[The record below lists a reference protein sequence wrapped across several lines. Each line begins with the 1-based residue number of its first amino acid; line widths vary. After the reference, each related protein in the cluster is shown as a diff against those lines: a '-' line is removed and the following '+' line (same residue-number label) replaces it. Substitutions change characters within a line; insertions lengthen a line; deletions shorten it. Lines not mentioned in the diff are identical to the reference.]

1 LARIPRVR
9 IAPTT
14 FASTF
19 LGLLLLALA
28 VIGPPLFGGEASRI
42 DTSLAYQGP
51 SMHAWAGT
59 DGLGRNVL
67 LRTLAAT
74 RLSLELAMLATLLA
88 AAIGL
93 PFGVVTATLG
103 LNIRA
108 LASRAIQL
116 GLALPGLLVAFF
128 VVAILGTGLFGATIA
143 IGLAFTPVFGR
154 VAQTLAAG
162 VADSDYM
169 AAAKAIGVSRTH
181 LVTRYILPNV
191 AEPLILQAGLTVG
204 LSLLAL
210 SALSFVGLGVQP
222 PEYDW
227 GRVLSDGLTA
237 MYVTPLAAVVPGA
250 AITIS
255 GITLGFLGE
264 AFAAASNP
272 MRRISGR
279 AEMQITSSRT
289 EGRRGRTSANFGL
302 RPGVVDGKQA
312 PVLRVDDLRVRFP
325 RHGTTHEAVRG
336 ISFDIWQGE
345 IVGLVGESG
354 SGKSVT
360 ALAIAGLVPPPGEV
374 LASRLEFQG
383 VDVRARA
390 DADRRRLLA
399 TKLAIVFQDPMSA
412 LNPAIRIGTQLTEKV
427 EVHSGMGHEQALR
440 IAELRLGQTHVG
452 APGRRLSQ
460 YPHELSGGMRQR
472 AMIAMGLMTEPALI
486 LADEPT
492 TALDVTIQAQI
503 IDLFREL
510 NRTNGTAVLLISH
523 DLAVVSELCS
533 RVVVIYAGQIAEELP
548 VEALGSPAHPYTKAL
563 LAAVMDLD
571 TDRSKPLGAIP
582 MAVSDPAGVGC
593 PFASRCPEVMDRCRS
608 ENPRLLNF
616 SRSERKVA
624 CWARVADGT
633 VTIGPR

>member
-1 LARIPRVR
+1 
-9 IAPTT
+9 
-14 FASTF
+14 
-19 LGLLLLALA
+19 
-28 VIGPPLFGGEASRI
+28 
-42 DTSLAYQGP
+42 
-51 SMHAWAGT
+51 MHAWAGT

-74 RLSLELAMLATLLA
+74 RLSLELAVLATFLA

-103 LNIRA
+103 PNIRV

-128 VVAILGTGLFGATIA
+128 VVAILGPGLFGATIA
-143 IGLAFTPVFGR
+143 IGLAFAPLFGR

-181 LVTRYILPNV
+181 LVTRYILPNT
-191 AEPLILQAGLTVG
+191 AEPLILQTGLTVG
-204 LSLLAL
+204 LSLLTL

-255 GITLGFLGE
+255 GIALGFLGE

-272 MRRISGR
+272 MRRISAR
-279 AEMQITSSRT
+279 AEADVASQST
-289 EGRRGRTSANFGL
+289 EGRTSHPSANLPL
-302 RPGVVDGKQA
+302 RRAPIERA
-312 PVLRVDDLRVRFP
+312 LTPVLRVDDLRVRFP
-325 RHGTTHEAVRG
+325 RHGMVHEAVRG
-336 ISFDIWQGE
+336 ISLDIWPRE

-383 VDVRARA
+383 VDFRTRA
-390 DADRRRLLA
+390 DDDRRRLLA

-412 LNPAIRIGTQLTEKV
+412 LNPALRIGIQLTEKV
-427 EVHSGMGHEQALR
+427 EVHSGMGREQALR
-440 IAELRLGQTHVG
+440 VAEARLKQTHVG

-503 IDLFREL
+503 IDLIREL
-510 NRTNGTAVLLISH
+510 NHTYGTAMLLISH

-563 LAAVMDLD
+563 LAAVMDLETD
-571 TDRSKPLGAIP
+571 TSKPLGTIP
-582 MAVSDPAGVGC
+582 MAAPDLTGIGC

-608 ENPRLLNF
+608 ENPRLLEF

-633 VTIGPR
+633 VTTGPR